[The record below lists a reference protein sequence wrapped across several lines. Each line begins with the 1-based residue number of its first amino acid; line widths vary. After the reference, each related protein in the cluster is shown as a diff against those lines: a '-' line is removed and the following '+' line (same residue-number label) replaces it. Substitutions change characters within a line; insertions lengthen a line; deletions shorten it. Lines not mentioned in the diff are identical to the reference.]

1 MVNRILIIFSVI
13 LILASCKSNDKSLKG
28 GLDVPAPDSEAELE
42 VSDETMESIVENVSS
57 PIEMAA
63 LIKALGVPFSKKYLA
78 TTEYVDEYVTASKR
92 AFCLGVFGADMG
104 YLNMY
109 EKTATV
115 VDYLSAIKTLADG
128 INVGQFFD
136 FSTLKRLATN
146 SQNIDSLMYI
156 SVHSFNQM
164 DQYLREGKRGNLSS
178 LMIAGVWVEG
188 LYLGTQVAVESKS
201 EQLAERIGE
210 QKQILGQL
218 LIILN
223 NYKRDKYIA
232 DLITELQKVK
242 ALFDNVE
249 ITIEK
254 GEPEAIEENGQ
265 LVIIQNE
272 KSIVNISEETLTEIT
287 LKTEEIR
294 NKLINL

>member
-1 MVNRILIIFSVI
+1 MVKRFILIFSIALIIFG
-13 LILASCKSNDKSLKG
+13 CKSNDKSLKG
-28 GLDVPAPDSEAELE
+28 GLDVPASEAKAELE

-78 TTEYVDEYVTASKR
+78 TTDYVDEYVTSSKR
-92 AFCLGVFGADMG
+92 AFCLGIFGADMG

-109 EKTATV
+109 EKTASV
-115 VDYLSAIKTLADG
+115 IDYLSAIKTLADG
-128 INVGQFFD
+128 INVGQYFD
-136 FSTLKRLATN
+136 FPTLKRLATN

-164 DQYLREGKRGNLSS
+164 DKYLRENKRGNLSS

-188 LYLGTQVAVESKS
+188 LYLATQVALESNS

-210 QKQILGQL
+210 QKSILTQL
-218 LIILN
+218 MIILN
-223 NYKRDKYIA
+223 NYKSDKYIS
-232 DLITELQKVK
+232 DLIVDFNEIKT
-242 ALFDNVE
+242 LFDNVE
-249 ITIEK
+249 ITIER
-254 GEPEAIEENGQ
+254 GEPEAIEENGM
-265 LVIIQNE
+265 LVIVQNE
-272 KSIVNISEETLTEIT
+272 KSIVNISSETLTDIT
-287 LKTEEIR
+287 KKTEEIR